1 MAHQLRD
8 ELKQQRPFRSLAHE
22 AHLSVMRTAALLE
35 HSFAELVRPHGVTPT
50 QYNVLRI
57 LQGAGAG
64 GLCRNEVRDRL
75 VARVPDAARLLD
87 RLEEMGLVAR
97 ERDADDR
104 RLVKTRITADGLAT
118 LAALEAP
125 VAAIHDRQ
133 FGHLDPAELA
143 MLVAALARVR
153 ERV

>member
-8 ELKQQRPFRSLAHE
+8 EIKQRRPFRSLAQE

-57 LQGAGAG
+57 LQGAGG
-64 GLCRNEVRDRL
+64 EGLCRNEVRDRL
-75 VARVPDAARLLD
+75 VARVPDASRLLD

-97 ERDADDR
+97 ERDAGDR
-104 RLVKTRITADGLAT
+104 RLVKTRITPDGLAT
-118 LAALEAP
+118 LAALEGP

-133 FGHLDPAELA
+133 FGQLDSGELET
-143 MLVAALARVR
+143 LIGVLARVR
-153 ERV
+153 ERL

>member
-1 MAHQLRD
+1 MARHLRD
-8 ELKQQRPFRSLAHE
+8 EIKQQRPFRSLAQE

-57 LQGAGAG
+57 LQGAGG
-64 GLCRNEVRDRL
+64 EGLCRNEVRDRL
-75 VARVPDAARLLD
+75 VARVPDASRLLD

-97 ERDADDR
+97 ERDAGDR
-104 RLVKTRITADGLAT
+104 RLVKTRITPDGLAT
-118 LAALEAP
+118 LAALEGP

-133 FGHLDPAELA
+133 FGQLDSGELET
-143 MLVAALARVR
+143 LIGVLARVR
-153 ERV
+153 ERL